1 MISEMLK
8 RHRMLESSA
17 DVRKEVEER
26 EDSELMC
33 FPHHGQFGFRGM
45 EVVGGFVGGSIVT
58 QRRDLG

>member
-1 MISEMLK
+1 
-8 RHRMLESSA
+8 MLESSA

-33 FPHHGQFGFRGM
+33 FPHHGHFGFRGM
-45 EVVGGFVGGSIVT
+45 EVVGRFAGGSIVR